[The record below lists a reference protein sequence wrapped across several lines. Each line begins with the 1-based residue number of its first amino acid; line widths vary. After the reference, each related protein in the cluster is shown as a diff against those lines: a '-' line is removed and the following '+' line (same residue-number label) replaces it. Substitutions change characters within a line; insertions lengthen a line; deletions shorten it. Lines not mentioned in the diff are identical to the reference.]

1 MKMHRMHEFFPNDQ
15 LGQFIRQ
22 DFSRLDQKSAPIA
35 PEWGRAHSPA
45 EDIYC
50 KHFGS
55 YLAAFQAFKQLLAMS
70 KHFASTYT
78 LAGQKL
84 CLLSRPI
91 AKPCKTLSP

>member
-22 DFSRLDQKSAPIA
+22 DFSRLDQKSTPIA

-70 KHFASTYT
+70 KHFASTY
-78 LAGQKL
+78 
-84 CLLSRPI
+84 SRTK
-91 AKPCKTLSP
+91 AFDAWRF

>member
-1 MKMHRMHEFFPNDQ
+1 MKMQQLHEFFPNDQ

-22 DFSRLDQKSAPIA
+22 DFSRLDQKSTPIA

-55 YLAAFQAFKQLLAMS
+55 YLAGFQAFKQLLAMS
-70 KHFASTYT
+70 NILHP
-78 LAGQKL
+78 L
-84 CLLSRPI
+84 
-91 AKPCKTLSP
+91 